1 MPVEIRE
8 LHIRVSV
15 AEPASGRPAGAPS
28 PPPGTGADARQA
40 LVAQCVEQ
48 VLQVLADREER

>member
-1 MPVEIRE
+1 MPVEIKE

-15 AEPASGRPAGAPS
+15 VEPSPGTPAGAPS
-28 PPPGTGADARQA
+28 PPSGAGADVREAI
-40 LVAQCVEQ
+40 VAECVEH